1 MIYTYDGR
9 FRGNILVVGRTGCGQ
24 TGFVQK
30 LAVNRFFGD
39 IIKAEWVSYV
49 KLDNQEK
56 LKFNLV
62 WIAKSIFIIRDTKN
76 NSTIFLNILRLNL
89 ALKKKALRTSL
100 KKKMAILLRRRKM
113 M

>member
-49 KLDNQEK
+49 KLDNHREAQIQSC
-56 LKFNLV
+56 LDCQVDFY
-62 WIAKSIFIIRDTKN
+62 
-76 NSTIFLNILRLNL
+76 
-89 ALKKKALRTSL
+89 
-100 KKKMAILLRRRKM
+100 
-113 M
+113 